1 MCARVADLALL
12 GGPSTSPL
20 DAPVS
25 DAVPRNA
32 LPYALH
38 TNREL
43 EFMLERGKPLAHFSD
58 AYPSEP
64 DEAIVPEQAFAP
76 YVANGTF
83 EKRVFVELLNGPPP
97 ATAPRI
103 RGTLHVLYAR
113 PRHAWRI
120 DAFIM
125 MQAAAAKAG
134 WSEGFERL
142 EGALLGYEEWQTDAH
157 LERLRA
163 EPHQFYWLRRSGET
177 KPR

>member
-1 MCARVADLALL
+1 
-12 GGPSTSPL
+12 
-20 DAPVS
+20 
-25 DAVPRNA
+25 VPPDA
-32 LPYALH
+32 LPYTLH

-43 EFMLERGKPLAHFSD
+43 EFMLTRGKPLAHFSD

-76 YVANGTF
+76 YVASGTF
-83 EKRVFVELLNGPPP
+83 EKRVFVELLDEPPP
-97 ATAPRI
+97 ATAPHL
-103 RGTLHVLYAR
+103 RGTLHVLYAP

-125 MQAAAAKAG
+125 MLAAAAKAG

-142 EGALLGYEEWQTDAH
+142 EGTLLGYEEWQTDAH

-163 EPHQFYWLRRSGET
+163 GPHRFYRLRRPGDT
-177 KPR
+177 KRR